1 MYNNTDMKF
10 ILMAIAGFVFLMIIN
25 SFLGGDPLG

>member
-1 MYNNTDMKF
+1 MYNIHMKL
-10 ILMAIAGFVFLMIIN
+10 ILMAIAGFIFLMIIN